1 MITKP
6 IFKGKKARIRA
17 IHNEKDFDNVWQWM
31 NDPEV
36 TQNLLTISPISYTAE
51 KEYFSKVGLDPTRKN
66 FAIEDKVT
74 GEFIGLMDINKIDLI
89 NRCGTTG
96 AVIGN
101 KDFWRKGYGS
111 DAKMLVLNYAFNT
124 LNLKNIFSD
133 VTAFNE
139 RSLGALK
146 KTGYEIAGRYPSA
159 IFRNG
164 QWYDK
169 IFLYVTR
176 EKFYPLWKEYYDQ
189 LEADLAIQS

>member
-1 MITKP
+1 MTTKP
-6 IFKGKKARIRA
+6 IFEGRIARIRA
-17 IHNEKDFDNVWQWM
+17 IHNEKDFDKVWQWM

-36 TQNLLTISPISYTAE
+36 TQTLLTNSPISYAAE

-66 FAIEDKVT
+66 FAIEDKAT
-74 GEFIGLMDINKIDLI
+74 GEFIGQMDINKIDLI
-89 NRCGTTG
+89 HRYGTTG

-124 LNLKNIFSD
+124 LNLKNVFSE
-133 VTAFNE
+133 VTAFNK
-139 RSLGALK
+139 RSLGSLK
-146 KTGYEIAGRYPSA
+146 KTGYEVAGRYPNA

-169 IFLYVTR
+169 VFLYVTR
-176 EKFYPLWKEYYDQ
+176 QKFYPLWKEYYNL
-189 LEADLAIQS
+189 LETELAKKT